1 MRGVGPLE
9 PRLAFRRDR
18 ADVAA
23 DISRRQ
29 SKPTQT
35 RNHDVGEVLT
45 DAAAFLEGHRERRAN
60 VRRFRVVAKIA
71 ADAAHELRCGIK
83 NRTRRCKTFTRV
95 IDRRLKQR
103 HETAR
108 IEKMRGR
115 LRIEAFGIE
124 GFVPHLFPCGRT
136 GRRAGPIDLDARS
149 RLGPK
154 FTMWRLDSC
163 VDDAVAEKA
172 APLIRFDR
180 LGRDFKPALDHALPR
195 SVLRQ
200 TAQVAARIGDG
211 RAVGANRD
219 VAKIVQQ
226 SGAPSRRTLRRQT
239 AQFNILWHTI
249 AGDVPRHS
257 CNFSEHAWVLPI
269 DDCTKKRGSDSQLP
283 FPQSRPEGGVQNRE
297 ASMSAQATAF
307 HGSQHLP
314 SRGDASHSVY
324 SKINW
329 RIVPLLLIA
338 YMVAYLDRINIGY
351 AQLQM
356 KESPAFGEAVYGL
369 GARIS
374 FLR

>member
-35 RNHDVGEVLT
+35 CNHDVGEVLT
-45 DAAAFLEGHRERRAN
+45 AAAAFLERDRERRAN
-60 VRRFRVVAKIA
+60 VGRFRVIAKIA
-71 ADAAHELRCGIK
+71 ADAGHELRCGIK
-83 NRTRRCKTFTRV
+83 NRTRRCKTFARV

-211 RAVGANRD
+211 RAVGADRD

-226 SGAPSRRTLRRQT
+226 SGAPSRRTLRRET
-239 AQFNILWHTI
+239 AQFNISGMRSL
-249 AGDVPRHS
+249 A
-257 CNFSEHAWVLPI
+257 
-269 DDCTKKRGSDSQLP
+269 
-283 FPQSRPEGGVQNRE
+283 
-297 ASMSAQATAF
+297 MSAGSAATF
-307 HGSQHLP
+307 LNMRGF
-314 SRGDASHSVY
+314 SRSNIEPKTWLRFSASVS
-324 SKINW
+324 
-329 RIVPLLLIA
+329 
-338 YMVAYLDRINIGY
+338 
-351 AQLQM
+351 
-356 KESPAFGEAVYGL
+356 AVQT
-369 GARIS
+369 
-374 FLR
+374 